1 MNNEACYRGGLT
13 PLTIGVQTIYFW
25 GETGHTTQ
33 IFNPKIANF
42 YANHRQNLKN
52 ALKRQKF
59 LNLQARNVFLGS
71 DMVPSSSG
79 VHRGASVASPPWGS
93 QGGRRPPPGVSPP
106 PGHPRGG
113 ASPTAELAQGGA
125 KYLMT
130 NI

>member
-13 PLTIGVQTIYFW
+13 PLTIGVQTIYFL

-59 LNLQARNVFLGS
+59 LNLQALICLFRERWSPRPVACTG
-71 DMVPSSSG
+71 
-79 VHRGASVASPPWGS
+79 GASVASPPWGS
-93 QGGRRPPPGVSPP
+93 QGGAPAPPWSFAPSW
-106 PGHPRGG
+106 
-113 ASPTAELAQGGA
+113 ASQGGRHPP
-125 KYLMT
+125 L
-130 NI
+130 NLLRGRGRSPC

>member
-25 GETGHTTQ
+25 GETGHITQ

-59 LNLQARNVFLGS
+59 LNLQAL
-71 DMVPSSSG
+71 
-79 VHRGASVASPPWGS
+79 
-93 QGGRRPPPGVSPP
+93 
-106 PGHPRGG
+106 
-113 ASPTAELAQGGA
+113 
-125 KYLMT
+125 
-130 NI
+130 

>member
-71 DMVPSSSG
+71 DGPLVQW
-79 VHRGASVASPPWGS
+79 RA
-93 QGGRRPPPGVSPP
+93 QGGRAWRRPP
-106 PGHPRGG
+106 
-113 ASPTAELAQGGA
+113 
-125 KYLMT
+125 
-130 NI
+130 